1 MFNIEAEIK
10 KLPSKPGVYIMRDK
24 NDAIIY
30 VGKAVSLKNRVSQY
44 FRKTNKTVR
53 IQRMVSL
60 IDHFEYIVVDNEA
73 EALILE
79 CNLIKKN
86 MPKFN
91 VLLKDDK
98 AYPYIKIDVK
108 SDYPNVFYTR
118 SIKNDGAKYFGP
130 YANPYAAKE
139 MINFIKERFQIR
151 QCKLF
156 KSNKRACL
164 NYHIKRCLAPCVNYV
179 SKEEYR
185 KQIDQIIMLLEGKT
199 ESIIK
204 NLENEMKKAAE
215 KQDYETAA
223 KLRDRISAIEH
234 FSQEQKVSNINE
246 KSIDVIGVFKNE
258 IDCVVE
264 IFFVRNSKM
273 IGREHYFLSNMADE
287 NISNILSDFVKQ
299 YYLQKEELPSK
310 IMMQE
315 DIEDKEIIERILTE
329 KSGKKVEFK
338 TPQKG
343 EKLRFVEMA
352 VNNAKI
358 TLENK
363 TKEKHDLV
371 LGLKQTLNLE
381 KLPRKIEC
389 FDISNLAGDYMVA
402 GMCVAIDG
410 LIKKNLSRRFKIKT
424 VFTQDDPRCT
434 EEVVTRRLK
443 HSIENPKGGF
453 GELPN
458 VIFADGGITQIRAIK
473 RAIAK
478 YNLQIPV
485 FGMVKDDKHST
496 KNLID
501 EERHVITLTEEQM
514 NFVTRMQDEVHNVA
528 IEYNRKLREKEAT
541 KSELDNIPGIGE
553 KKKQELLKAF
563 GSIQGIKKASIEEI
577 TKIKGINADLARN
590 IKEFLD

>member
-118 SIKNDGAKYFGP
+118 SIKNDGAKNFGP

-151 QCKLF
+151 QCKVF

-258 IDCVVE
+258 IYCVVE

-410 LIKKNLSRRFKIKT
+410 VIKKNLSRRFKIKT

-473 RAIAK
+473 RATAK

>member
-151 QCKLF
+151 QCKVF

-258 IDCVVE
+258 NDCVVE

-410 LIKKNLSRRFKIKT
+410 VIKKNLSRRFKIKT

-473 RAIAK
+473 RATAK

>member
-24 NDAIIY
+24 NDTIIY

-53 IQRMVSL
+53 IQRMISL

-151 QCKLF
+151 QCKVF

-185 KQIDQIIMLLEGKT
+185 KQIDQIIMLLEGRT

-204 NLENEMKKAAE
+204 NLENEMKSAAE

-273 IGREHYFLSNMADE
+273 IGREHYFLNNMADE

-315 DIEDKEIIERILTE
+315 DIEDKEIIEKILTE

-371 LGLKQTLNLE
+371 LGLKQALNLE

-410 LIKKNLSRRFKIKT
+410 VIKKNLSRRFKIKT

-563 GSIQGIKKASIEEI
+563 GSVQGIKKASIEEI

>member
-151 QCKLF
+151 QCKVF

-371 LGLKQTLNLE
+371 LGLKQALNLE

-410 LIKKNLSRRFKIKT
+410 VIKKNLSRRFKIKT

-473 RAIAK
+473 RATAK
-478 YNLQIPV
+478 CNLQIPV

-501 EERHVITLTEEQM
+501 EGRNVITLTEEQM

>member
-151 QCKLF
+151 QCKVF

-204 NLENEMKKAAE
+204 NLENEMKSSAE

-315 DIEDKEIIERILTE
+315 DIEDKEIIEKILTE
-329 KSGKKVEFK
+329 KLGKKVEFK

-371 LGLKQTLNLE
+371 LGLKQALNLE

-410 LIKKNLSRRFKIKT
+410 VIKKNLSRRFKIKT

-473 RAIAK
+473 RATAK

-501 EERHVITLTEEQM
+501 EERHVITLTEDQM

>member
-1 MFNIEAEIK
+1 M
-10 KLPSKPGVYIMRDK
+10 
-24 NDAIIY
+24 
-30 VGKAVSLKNRVSQY
+30 
-44 FRKTNKTVR
+44 
-53 IQRMVSL
+53 
-60 IDHFEYIVVDNEA
+60 
-73 EALILE
+73 
-79 CNLIKKN
+79 
-86 MPKFN
+86 
-91 VLLKDDK
+91 
-98 AYPYIKIDVK
+98 
-108 SDYPNVFYTR
+108 
-118 SIKNDGAKYFGP
+118 
-130 YANPYAAKE
+130 
-139 MINFIKERFQIR
+139 
-151 QCKLF
+151 
-156 KSNKRACL
+156 
-164 NYHIKRCLAPCVNYV
+164 
-179 SKEEYR
+179 
-185 KQIDQIIMLLEGKT
+185 
-199 ESIIK
+199 
-204 NLENEMKKAAE
+204 
-215 KQDYETAA
+215 
-223 KLRDRISAIEH
+223 
-234 FSQEQKVSNINE
+234 
-246 KSIDVIGVFKNE
+246 
-258 IDCVVE
+258 
-264 IFFVRNSKM
+264 
-273 IGREHYFLSNMADE
+273 
-287 NISNILSDFVKQ
+287 
-299 YYLQKEELPSK
+299 
-310 IMMQE
+310 
-315 DIEDKEIIERILTE
+315 
-329 KSGKKVEFK
+329 
-338 TPQKG
+338 
-343 EKLRFVEMA
+343 
-352 VNNAKI
+352 
-358 TLENK
+358 
-363 TKEKHDLV
+363 V

-410 LIKKNLSRRFKIKT
+410 VIKKNLSRRFKIKT

-473 RAIAK
+473 RATAK

>member
-151 QCKLF
+151 QCKVF

-258 IDCVVE
+258 IYCVVE

-371 LGLKQTLNLE
+371 LGLKQALNLE

-501 EERHVITLTEEQM
+501 EGRNVITLTEEQM

>member
-24 NDAIIY
+24 NDTIIY

-151 QCKLF
+151 QCKVF

-215 KQDYETAA
+215 KQDYEMAA

-371 LGLKQTLNLE
+371 LGLKQALNLE

-410 LIKKNLSRRFKIKT
+410 VIKKNLSRRFKIKT

>member
-151 QCKLF
+151 QCKVF

-371 LGLKQTLNLE
+371 LGLKQALNLE

-473 RAIAK
+473 RATAK

>member
-151 QCKLF
+151 QCKVF

-315 DIEDKEIIERILTE
+315 DIEDKEIIEKILTE

-371 LGLKQTLNLE
+371 LGLKQALNLE

-410 LIKKNLSRRFKIKT
+410 VIKKNLSRRFNIKT

-473 RAIAK
+473 RATAK

>member
-151 QCKLF
+151 QCKVF

-371 LGLKQTLNLE
+371 LGLKQALNLE

-410 LIKKNLSRRFKIKT
+410 VIKKNLSRRFNIKT

-473 RAIAK
+473 RATAK